1 MVYVSGFG
9 FSFVFLFLWV
19 AFIAY
24 SFPLVWILIFVFL
37 FLITFLP
44 TAGYYGYTYVVDEV
58 ATVSSRPTALR
69 PDLGDDK
76 EGLLQI

>member
-1 MVYVSGFG
+1 MQREVVYVGGG

-37 FLITFLP
+37 FLITFVP
-44 TAGYYGYTYVVDEV
+44 TAGYYGYAYVVDEI
-58 ATVSSRPTALR
+58 AR
-69 PDLGDDK
+69 PDLK
-76 EGLLQI
+76 EEKDVLLQ

>member
-1 MVYVSGFG
+1 MVYVGGG

-37 FLITFLP
+37 FLITVVP
-44 TAGYYGYTYVVDEV
+44 TGYYGYTYVVDEV
-58 ATVSSRPTALR
+58 ATVSSRPTVR